1 MSSLARRSQQ
11 RRAERAPLTAH
22 GSINLVPLIDILTSI
37 VFFGLLTL
45 TSGVMSQLTAY
56 DLTLPPVVVTA
67 ETDIGD
73 KKKEEIL
80 NLLVAVRI
88 ENGGIQVEHSEEGGF
103 KQRINGLD
111 DRALEQLQGVMT
123 QIRTKYKQNE
133 DVTVLPS
140 DEIAYD
146 DVIKVLERLR
156 LANFRNISLG
166 NRARGT
172 TAAAAGTAAPTARPV
187 ARR

>member
-45 TSGVMSQLTAY
+45 SSGIMSQLTAY
-56 DLTLPPVVVTA
+56 DLTLPPVVVTQQDA
-67 ETDIGD
+67 IGD

-111 DRALEQLQGVMT
+111 DRALEQLQGLMT

-156 LANFRNISLG
+156 MAQFRNISLG
-166 NRARGT
+166 NRARGQGT
-172 TAAAAGTAAPTARPV
+172 QVSTAAGQAAP
-187 ARR
+187 RR